1 MGEESKGETNCNG
14 IFKVF
19 ILDSIDGTLKNNHI
33 VYF

>member
-1 MGEESKGETNCNG
+1 MGEDSIGETNCNG

-19 ILDSIDGTLKNNHI
+19 ILDSFDGTLKNNHI